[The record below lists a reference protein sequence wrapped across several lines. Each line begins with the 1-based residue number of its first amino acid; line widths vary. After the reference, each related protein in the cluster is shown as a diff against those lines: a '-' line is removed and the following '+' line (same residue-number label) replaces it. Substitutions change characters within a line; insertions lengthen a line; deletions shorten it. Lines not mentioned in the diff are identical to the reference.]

1 MHFCT
6 FTDDHTR
13 VKLEPIPNDP
23 GNDYINACYISVRF
37 KASVYICIL
46 QQPLVNKR
54 TINYNSKYD
63 VIPAFPG
70 LQQAACVH
78 RGPGADGGVRG
89 GLLAHG
95 VAAEVPQD
103 RHAYSPRGT
112 QQGKGTTLICVY

>member
-1 MHFCT
+1 MF
-6 FTDDHTR
+6 
-13 VKLEPIPNDP
+13 I
-23 GNDYINACYISVRF
+23 Y
-37 KASVYICIL
+37 IL

-54 TINYNSKYD
+54 TINYYIYITSKYD

-70 LQQAACVH
+70 LQQTACVH

-112 QQGKGTTLICVY
+112 QQGKGTTLFCVC